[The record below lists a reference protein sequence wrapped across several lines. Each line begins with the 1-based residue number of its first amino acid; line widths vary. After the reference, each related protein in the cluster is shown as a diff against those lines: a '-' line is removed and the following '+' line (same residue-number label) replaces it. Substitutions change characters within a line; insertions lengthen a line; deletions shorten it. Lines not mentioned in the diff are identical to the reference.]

1 MVAGTPARYGRVE
14 GAGTEEPDRGD
25 RVAVSTLQLRELHKE
40 FPGGFHA
47 VRGVSAPIS
56 DGEFVAI
63 VGPSG
68 CGKTSVLRMIA
79 GLESVTSGE
88 VVIDGVPVND
98 DTPQQRDIAM
108 AFQQHALYPHLT
120 AEQNIGFS
128 LRIAGLHRREIA
140 KRVRPLADQ
149 LGLSDLLDR
158 RPSKLSGGQQQRVA
172 MARAIIRDPRLFLM
186 DEPLSNLDAKLRT
199 EARAMIL
206 SIQQRLQA
214 TTVYVTHDQL
224 EAMSMA
230 DRVLVMRH
238 GEVVQ
243 RGAPIDVYRYP
254 VDLFV
259 GAFMGSPGMCVVLGR
274 AAPTG
279 AGGVLVRIGS
289 HSVHLPDGSF
299 PSLGRTLGATGR
311 DVAVGIR
318 PEAVRLDPDGN
329 LELSVDTAESLGHD
343 WLVHLV
349 IDAPAVTVTED
360 GSQVVISDHPFSTL
374 SLLAPLDERPGLWAP
389 IRVGIAPD
397 GLHLFDLES
406 GKAIAHGTAP
416 RVPVGS

>member
-1 MVAGTPARYGRVE
+1 M
-14 GAGTEEPDRGD
+14 
-25 RVAVSTLQLRELHKE
+25 STLELRELHKVY
-40 FPGGFHA
+40 PGGFHA
-47 VRGVSAPIS
+47 VRGVSAHIA

-79 GLESVTSGE
+79 GLESVTAGE
-88 VVIDGVPVND
+88 VVIDGVHVND
-98 DTPQQRDIAM
+98 ETPQQRDIAM

-128 LRIAGLHRREIA
+128 LRIAGLSRREI
-140 KRVRPLADQ
+140 KQRVLPLAER
-149 LGLSDLLDR
+149 LGLGDLLDR

-172 MARAIIRDPRLFLM
+172 MARAIVRDPRLFLM

-199 EARAMIL
+199 EARSMIL
-206 SIQQRLQA
+206 SIQQQLQA

-259 GAFMGSPGMCVVLGR
+259 GSFLGSPGMCVVLGR

-279 AGGVLVRIGS
+279 TGGVLLRIGS
-289 HSVHLPDGSF
+289 HAIHLPDGSF

-318 PEAVRLDPDGN
+318 PEAVHLDPDGN
-329 LELSVDTAESLGHD
+329 LDLSVETAESLGHD

-349 IDAPAVTVTED
+349 LDAPAVTVTED
-360 GSQVVISDHPFSTL
+360 GSEVVVSDHPFSSL
-374 SLLAPLDERPGLWAP
+374 SLLAPLEERPGLWAP
-389 IRVGIAPD
+389 MRVGIAAD
-397 GLHLFDLES
+397 GVHLFDLDTGRS
-406 GKAIAHGTAP
+406 LAHGA
-416 RVPVGS
+416 VVHSGVGTS